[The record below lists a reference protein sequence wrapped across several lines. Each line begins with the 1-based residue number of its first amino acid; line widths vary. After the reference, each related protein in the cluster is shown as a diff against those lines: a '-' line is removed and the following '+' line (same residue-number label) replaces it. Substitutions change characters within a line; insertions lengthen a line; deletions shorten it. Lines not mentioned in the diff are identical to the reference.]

1 MQSHQGLVKEYCCT
15 LSAHL
20 LSLKEVRPHVL
31 VGALI
36 MVILVLGLW
45 VNYSQ
50 CLGNHFGPR
59 YNLVFWLYLLKR
71 LIVLGYEIFKS
82 LTGCCFILCLISN
95 LSTTVPPELTGI
107 TEIIILTYCSISEFS
122 MNFPL
127 ILSAMSQAN
136 SIKSLPEGCSLQK
149 HLNWAYSMCMP
160 ELSIHVFLAYVFIT
174 TLKVFGW
181 VWKIFQEAWED
192 ELIGIL

>member
-1 MQSHQGLVKEYCCT
+1 MLWQKQTLIKLHFRSRIFLPQCHLFQENKDCPGCRLRLQALSLPGQEGGVQSHQGLVKEEEYCCT

-36 MVILVLGLW
+36 MVILGLGLW

-95 LSTTVPPELTGI
+95 LSTTIPPEQTGI
-107 TEIIILTYCSISEFS
+107 TEIIILTYCSTFRIQYEFS
-122 MNFPL
+122 F
-127 ILSAMSQAN
+127 
-136 SIKSLPEGCSLQK
+136 SLE
-149 HLNWAYSMCMP
+149 H
-160 ELSIHVFLAYVFIT
+160 HVSG
-174 TLKVFGW
+174 K
-181 VWKIFQEAWED
+181 QH
-192 ELIGIL
+192 